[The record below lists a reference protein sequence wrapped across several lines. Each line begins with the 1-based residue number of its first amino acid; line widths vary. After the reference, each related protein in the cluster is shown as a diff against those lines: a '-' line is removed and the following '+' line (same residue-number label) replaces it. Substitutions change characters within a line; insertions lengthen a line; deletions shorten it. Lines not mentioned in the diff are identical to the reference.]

1 MLDKSFCAK
10 PDKRV
15 WPTTFTVVT
24 QTHLSR
30 IAQKSLSVLCR
41 DSIHSRIRK
50 LKRAHGVLNAILVNY
65 VKGKRKASPEVASK

>member
-15 WPTTFTVVT
+15 WSTTAGVVT

-41 DSIHSRIRK
+41 VFSHSRTRK
-50 LKRAHGVLNAILVNY
+50 LKRAHGVLNAIWFNKIKKPAL
-65 VKGKRKASPEVASK
+65 K

>member
-1 MLDKSFCAK
+1 MYYLFL
-10 PDKRV
+10 R
-15 WPTTFTVVT
+15 VVT

-41 DSIHSRIRK
+41 VFSHSRTRK

>member
-1 MLDKSFCAK
+1 MLDKSYCAK
-10 PDKRV
+10 PNKRV
-15 WPTTFTVVT
+15 WPTTNFVVT

-41 DSIHSRIRK
+41 ENSPPRTRK

-65 VKGKRKASPEVASK
+65 DKGKRKASHEVASR